1 MGFIYNEE
9 NWREIEITKVIATY
23 PEIRHNALK
32 KIIVENEGLME
43 PVTFRKTMKNLIEK
57 KKIIPF
63 KDGYLGSLIPD

>member
-23 PEIRHNALK
+23 PETRHNALK

-43 PVTFRKTMKNLIEK
+43 PVTFRKTMKNLIRL
-57 KKIIPF
+57 F
-63 KDGYLGSLIPD
+63 LHFNQSA